1 MQSQQSNPSQPTA
14 QEQEMLELINRMRLN
29 PVGELDLLIN
39 SANADVNFA
48 LDYFNVDLD
57 VLQTQ
62 WVNLQPV
69 QPLAWSDQLQEAAQ
83 NHNQLMIQA
92 DTQSHQLP
100 GELNLSQRI
109 GKTGYNWSTVG
120 ENVYTYADSVFHG
133 HAGFAIDWGFTSTG
147 IQASHGHRNNI
158 MNLNFREVGLSI
170 IPENDPATQV
180 GTLVITQNFGSRFNF
195 GNSWLMGVVFDD
207 QIIDDQFYSVG
218 EGLGGINVTAV
229 NTTTNE
235 RFTTTTWNA
244 GGYQMQLPTGTYQV
258 TFAGDWDD
266 DGQTDTETR
275 QVTIGSEN
283 AKLDLDTDELI
294 PTPEPTSESN
304 SKTDT
309 QTPSDSKAETDS
321 TPNTQTPSDS
331 KAETDSTPNTQTPS
345 DSKTETDSKTDTQTS
360 TSELTSEPESEP
372 TTTDNQSP
380 LKCSASDDYLQG
392 SADKDII
399 AGCLG
404 NDMIYGKEGND
415 ILRGDFNHR
424 SSGGMVGGDDII
436 YGGKGNDR
444 IGGKGGN
451 DFLYGGDDHDRIW
464 GDDGDDLL
472 WGGLGDDTL
481 TGDDFSGGQ
490 GSDTFV
496 LALGEGTDTI
506 IDFHLGEDFLGLANG
521 LTFEELTIT
530 QGSGGNKGHALIN
543 SGDETLARLKGVDA
557 NDLIAIASGSA
568 AIANPVFVDV

>member
-1 MQSQQSNPSQPTA
+1 MQPQQSNPSQPTV

-39 SANADVNFA
+39 SADADVNFA

-62 WVNLQPV
+62 WANLKPV

-83 NHNQLMIQA
+83 NHNQLMIQE

-109 GKTGYNWSTVG
+109 GKTGYHWSTVG

-170 IPENDPATQV
+170 IPENDPATNV
-180 GTLVITQNFGSRFNF
+180 GSLVITQNFGSRFNF

-207 QIIDDQFYSVG
+207 QITDNQFYSIG

-275 QVTIGSEN
+275 QVTIGLEN

-304 SKTDT
+304 STPDTQTPSDSTTETDSTPDTQTPSDSTTETDLTTDT

-321 TPNTQTPSDS
+321 TPNTQTP
-331 KAETDSTPNTQTPS
+331 
-345 DSKTETDSKTDTQTS
+345 
-360 TSELTSEPESEP
+360 TSELTSEAESEP

-380 LKCSASDDYLQG
+380 LKCSASDDHLQG

-436 YGGKGNDR
+436 YGGKGNDQ

-530 QGSGGNKGHALIN
+530 QGSGGNKGHALIS
-543 SGDETLARLKGVDA
+543 SGDETLARIKGVDA
-557 NDLIAIASGSA
+557 NDLIAIASGSV

>member
-1 MQSQQSNPSQPTA
+1 MQPQQSNPSQPTV

-39 SANADVNFA
+39 SADADVNFA

-62 WVNLQPV
+62 WANLQPV

-83 NHNQLMIQA
+83 NHNQLMIQE

-109 GKTGYNWSTVG
+109 ANTGYNWSTVG

-158 MNLNFREVGLSI
+158 MNSNFREVGLSI

-180 GTLVITQNFGSRFNF
+180 GSLVITQNFGNRFNF

-207 QIIDDQFYSVG
+207 QITDDQFYSVG

-244 GGYQMQLPTGTYQV
+244 GGYQMQLSTGTYQV

-283 AKLDLDTDELI
+283 IKLDLDTDELI
-294 PTPEPTSESN
+294 PTPEPTSESD

-309 QTPSDSKAETDS
+309 QTPSDST
-321 TPNTQTPSDS
+321 
-331 KAETDSTPNTQTPS
+331 
-345 DSKTETDSKTDTQTS
+345 TETDSKTDTQTPSDSNTEIDSTPNTQTS

-380 LKCSASDDYLQG
+380 LKCSASDDHLQG

-404 NDMIYGKEGND
+404 NDIIYGKEGND

-530 QGSGGNKGHALIN
+530 QGSGGNKGHALIS